1 MSELTR
7 KNIKLGLFALIGVLI
22 FVVAIYY
29 VGAQQ
34 GLFRSTVSVSAYFKN
49 VGGLQVGNNVRYAGI
64 NIGTVKGISIIS
76 DSKILVSMDID
87 RNASK
92 FIKSDAEVSI
102 GSEGLMGNKAASISS
117 GTEGVSVSDGDV
129 LTGIEPMEID
139 QILVELEKTGK
150 HAQKIMINLEE
161 ITNYIK
167 QGEGTIGRLLTD
179 EGLVENFDHMVKAYS
194 ETGDNMRHF
203 SNRLSKISDQLQSGE
218 GALGK
223 LMMDTAIATQ
233 FENAVKSLEST
244 VDNTANVTSNMVEF
258 TEKLNNNNGTLGKL
272 LNDSIMAENVEQSI
286 LNIRRGSDDL
296 EVTIQRINNSWL
308 LNLFSKKD
316 KEIKNSSEALR

>member
-1 MSELTR
+1 MSEITK
-7 KNIKLGLFALIGVLI
+7 KNIKLGLFALFGILI
-22 FVVAIYY
+22 FIVAIYY
-29 VGAQQ
+29 IGAQQ
-34 GLFRSTVSVSAYFKN
+34 GLFKRTVNVTAHFKN

-64 NIGTVKGISIIS
+64 NIGTVKSISIKN
-76 DSKILVSMDID
+76 DSAILVSMDID
-87 RNASK
+87 KNASK
-92 FIKSDAEVSI
+92 FIKADAEVSI

-117 GTEGVSVSDGDV
+117 GSEGESISDGAV

-179 EGLVENFDHMVKAYS
+179 EGLVDNFDHMVRAYS
-194 ETGDNMRHF
+194 ETGDNMRQF
-203 SNRLSKISDQLQSGE
+203 SDRLVSISNNLESGE

-223 LMMDTAIATQ
+223 LMMDTAMAAQ
-233 FENAVKSLEST
+233 FENAVKNLEST
-244 VDNTANVTSNMVEF
+244 IDNTASATQNIVEF
-258 TEKLNNNNGTLGKL
+258 SEKLNNNNGTLGKL
-272 LNDSIMAENVEQSI
+272 LNDSAMAENVEQSI

-296 EVTIQRINNSWL
+296 EVTIQKINNSWL
-308 LNLFSKKD
+308 LNLFSKRD
-316 KEIKNSSEALR
+316 KEDKKAAESLR

>member
-203 SNRLSKISDQLQSGE
+203 SNRLAKISDQLQSGE

-223 LMMDTAIATQ
+223 LMMDTAIAT
-233 FENAVKSLEST
+233 
-244 VDNTANVTSNMVEF
+244 
-258 TEKLNNNNGTLGKL
+258 
-272 LNDSIMAENVEQSI
+272 
-286 LNIRRGSDDL
+286 
-296 EVTIQRINNSWL
+296 
-308 LNLFSKKD
+308 
-316 KEIKNSSEALR
+316 

>member
-7 KNIKLGLFALIGVLI
+7 KNIKVGLFALVGVLI
-22 FVVAIYY
+22 FIVAIYY
-29 VGAQQ
+29 IGAQQ
-34 GLFRSTVSVSAYFKN
+34 GLFKNTVNVTAKFKN

-64 NIGTVKGISIIS
+64 NIGTVKSVSIKS
-76 DSKILVSMDID
+76 DSEILVSMDID

-117 GTEGVSVSDGDV
+117 GSAGESIADGAV
-129 LTGIEPMEID
+129 LSGIEPMEID

-161 ITNYIK
+161 ITYHIK

-179 EGLVENFDHMVKAYS
+179 EQLVDNFDHMVQAYAQ
-194 ETGDNMRHF
+194 TGENVRQF
-203 SNRLSKISDQLQSGE
+203 SHQLVNISSQLQRGE

-223 LMMDTAIATQ
+223 LMMDTTMATQ
-233 FENAVKSLEST
+233 FQNAIKNLEST
-244 VDNTANVTSNMVEF
+244 IDNTANATHNMVEF
-258 TEKLNNNNGTLGKL
+258 SEKLNNNNGTLGKL
-272 LNDSIMAENVEQSI
+272 LSDSVMAENVEQSI

-316 KEIKNSSEALR
+316 KESKNSSEALR

>member
-203 SNRLSKISDQLQSGE
+203 SNRLAKISDQLQSGE

-316 KEIKNSSEALR
+316 KENKSAGETLR

>member
-258 TEKLNNNNGTLGKL
+258 TEKLNNNKGTLGKL

-286 LNIRRGSDDL
+286 LNIRRGF
-296 EVTIQRINNSWL
+296 R
-308 LNLFSKKD
+308 
-316 KEIKNSSEALR
+316 